1 VQIVCDHLLR
11 IVLECQ
17 EADPTKKRFECGRS
31 DVTPIQH
38 PIKLGAIDQIAFKG
52 RQEDL
57 RCIAKD
63 NHA

>member
-1 VQIVCDHLLR
+1 VQVVCDHLLR

-17 EADPTKKRFECGRS
+17 EADPTKERFECGCS

-52 RQEDL
+52 R
-57 RCIAKD
+57 
-63 NHA
+63 